1 MPYFDGDGGRVHYRT
16 WVTRSEPEATIVFLH
31 GFGEHSGLYGR
42 LANALTGRR
51 IDLWALDHIGHGLS
65 DGQRGNTGPI
75 DALVTNA
82 RLLTGLAQTRASGAP
97 LFLAGHSLGGV
108 AAAVAAAR
116 EASPWSGVV
125 LSGTPIEPPAWVERM
140 LAGDDEGLAF
150 EPTDLSS
157 DAWYLD
163 ALANDPL
170 AFTESEGGPLD
181 ALAAGWMELAERLS
195 AVQVPVLFVHGS
207 DDPVAPVQVSRE
219 GASRLPGAKLAE
231 FAGARHDVLNEHAHD
246 AVAGTIADWILAHL
260 PAPASLV
267 GIDD

>member
-1 MPYFDGDGGRVHYRT
+1 
-16 WVTRSEPEATIVFLH
+16 VFLH

-51 IDLWALDHIGHGLS
+51 IDLWALDQIGHGLS
-65 DGQRGNTGPI
+65 DGQRGITGPI
-75 DALVTNA
+75 DALVSNA
-82 RLLTGLAQTRASGAP
+82 RLLTGLAQTRGSGAP

-140 LAGDDEGLAF
+140 LAGDDGGLAF

-170 AFTESEGGPLD
+170 AFTESEGSPLK
-181 ALAAGWMELAERLS
+181 ALAAGWMELAERIS
-195 AVQVPVLFVHGS
+195 AVELPVLFVHGS

-219 GASRLPGAKLAE
+219 GASRLADANLAE
-231 FAGARHDVLNEHAHD
+231 FPGARHDVLNEQAHD
-246 AVAGTIADWILAHL
+246 AVAATIADWILAHV
-260 PAPASLV
+260 PASASIV
-267 GIDD
+267 GVDD